1 MTQIEQNSLKRRN
14 VGLTGVDHEKVQPG
28 YTLFAPLSSEG
39 RVYLINNDG
48 ETVREWHLPYRPG
61 RHARILSNGNLAVN
75 GALPAE
81 PHLFLMWE
89 KYRGGAMLQVDHQGK
104 IVRSHY
110 DQFAHHDAHH
120 LDDGSILYTTL
131 EALTQEQAK
140 QIQGGVTGSEA
151 PAVNDTDLG
160 QGIVYSDVIKQ
171 VDADN
176 NVIWTWRAFDHLDK
190 SDFPLQPHYPREHWP
205 LINTV
210 YPLKDGNILA
220 SLRSVSAVIIIE
232 RATGK
237 IIWHLDHNTVAQQHN
252 PTELDNGNILIF
264 DNGAFRTNESV
275 NFSRVIEVDR
285 TSKKVVWQYK
295 DRQPEFFFTPFM
307 GSAQKLPNGNVLV
320 NEAAFGR
327 IFEVTVDGTL
337 VFEYINPYFSKY
349 SVSELLP
356 SFPNESNALF
366 RAYKYT
372 KEQLPWLKEEDGKV
386 IIHVAP
392 IV

>member
-1 MTQIEQNSLKRRN
+1 MAPIQQNSLKRRK
-14 VGLTGVDHEKVQPG
+14 VGLTGVDHDKVQPG
-28 YTLFAPLSSEG
+28 YTLFTPLSSDG

-48 ETVREWHLPYRPG
+48 DTIREWHLPYRPG
-61 RHARILSNGNLAVN
+61 RHARFLSNGHLAFN
-75 GALPAE
+75 GALPTD

-89 KYRGGAMLQVDHQGK
+89 KYRGGAMIQVDPLNGK
-104 IVRSHY
+104 IVRSHH
-110 DQFAHHDAHH
+110 DPMAHHDAHH
-120 LDDGSILYTTL
+120 LDDGSILYTTV
-131 EALTQEQAK
+131 EALSQTEGE
-140 QIQGGVTGSEA
+140 QIQGGVVGSEA
-151 PAVNDTDLG
+151 F
-160 QGIVYSDVIKQ
+160 GIVYSDVIKQ

-176 NVIWTWRAFDHLDK
+176 KVIWTWRAFDHLTK
-190 SDFPLQPHYPREHWP
+190 SEYALQPHYPREHWP

-232 RATGK
+232 KTTGK
-237 IIWHLDHNTVAQQHN
+237 VIWQLDRTTVAQQHN
-252 PTELDNGNILIF
+252 PTELENGNILIF
-264 DNGAFRTNESV
+264 DNGAFRTDESV

-285 TSKKVVWQYK
+285 ATKEVVWQYK

-337 VFEYINPYFSKY
+337 VFEYINPYFNQY
-349 SVSELLP
+349 TVPELLP
-356 SFPNESNALF
+356 AFPHESNALF

-372 KEQLPWLKEEDGKV
+372 KDQLSWLDENGQKEKIV
-386 IIHVAP
+386 ICVDLK
-392 IV
+392 

>member
-1 MTQIEQNSLKRRN
+1 MAPIEQNSLKRRT
-14 VGLTGVDHEKVQPG
+14 VGLTGVDHDKVQPG
-28 YTLFAPLSSEG
+28 YTVFAPLSSDG

-48 ETVREWHLPYRPG
+48 ETIREWHLPYRPG
-61 RHARILSNGNLAVN
+61 RHARFLSNGNLAFN
-75 GALPAE
+75 GALPTG

-89 KYRGGAMLQVDHQGK
+89 KYRGGAMLQVDPVQGK

-110 DQFAHHDAHH
+110 DPLAHHDAHH
-120 LDDGSILYTTL
+120 LDDGSILYTTVEPL
-131 EALTQEQAK
+131 SKADGE

-151 PAVNDTDLG
+151 SDDK
-160 QGIVYSDVIKQ
+160 IVYSDVINQ
-171 VDADN
+171 VDSNN

-190 SDFPLQPHYPREHWP
+190 SDFALQPHYPREHWP

-210 YPLKDGNILA
+210 YPLKDGNVLA

-232 RATGK
+232 KSTGK
-237 IIWHLDHNTVAQQHN
+237 VIWHLDRNTVAQQHN
-252 PTELDNGNILIF
+252 PTELDNGNLLLF
-264 DNGAFRTNESV
+264 DNGAFRTDESV

-285 TSKKVVWQYK
+285 ATKKVVWQYK

-307 GSAQKLPNGNVLV
+307 GSAQKLPNGNVLI

-337 VFEYINPYFSKY
+337 VFEYINPYFTQY
-349 SVSELLP
+349 RVPELLP
-356 SFPNESNALF
+356 AFPHESNALF

-372 KEQLPWLKEEDGKV
+372 KDQLPWLNENNHKEGKV
-386 IIHVAP
+386 IVR
-392 IV
+392 VELE

>member
-1 MTQIEQNSLKRRN
+1 MTIVEQNSLKRRN
-14 VGLTGVDHEKVQPG
+14 IGLTAVDQDKVQPG
-28 YTLFAPLSSEG
+28 YTLFAPLSSNGE
-39 RVYLINNDG
+39 VYLINNHG

-61 RHARILSNGNLAVN
+61 RHARILSNGNLAFN
-75 GALPAE
+75 GALPTA

-89 KYRGGAMLQVDHQGK
+89 KYRGGAMLQVDPQGK

-110 DQFAHHDAHH
+110 DSYAHHDAHH

-131 EALTQEQAK
+131 EALSEEQGK
-140 QIQGGVTGSEA
+140 QIQGGVHGSEA
-151 PAVNDTDLG
+151 PSH
-160 QGIVYSDVIKQ
+160 VYSDVIKQ
-171 VDADN
+171 VDANN
-176 NVIWTWRAFDHLDK
+176 NVIWKWHAFEHLDK
-190 SDFPLQPHYPREHWP
+190 TEFALQPHYPREHWP

-220 SLRSVSAVIIIE
+220 SLRSVSSVIIIE
-232 RATGK
+232 KTTGK
-237 IIWHLDHNTVAQQHN
+237 VIWHLDRNTVAQQHN

-264 DNGAFRTNESV
+264 DNGAFRTDESV

-285 TSKKVVWQYK
+285 NTKEIVWQYK

-327 IFEVTVDGTL
+327 IFEVTVDGIL
-337 VFEYINPYFSKY
+337 VFEYINPYFTKY
-349 SVSELLP
+349 SVPELLP
-356 SFPNESNALF
+356 AFPNESNALF

-372 KEQLPWLKEEDGKV
+372 KNQLPWLQDEQKV
-386 IIHVAP
+386 IVN
-392 IV
+392 VEL